1 MAQKKEHHKKLLDF
15 IGMIVKDPENND
27 FKNGLQKLLGID
39 STSTMPVL
47 VDVANDKI
55 EHIYEY
61 CIEEVVRKQAEEFYA
76 DFPLPQLIPDL
87 VKDYARMESFR
98 RKDNFWDFCLAL
110 YQQIEC
116 ITNALCENKKLND
129 IAEKMWGYPAFV
141 ASGKDIIPTISKRV
155 ENSEFTIAKLVFG
168 AKNMVER
175 SKQSIQTLYA
185 NDKVKT
191 ITYFVGFQAMM
202 KNSDYDNYIKFT
214 DLIFDV
220 YVCRNKNHRGNTPQP
235 WESDIIN
242 RIEPLKSFYYFSFIG
257 MLAQYISYIKE
268 GWAAIDK
275 IYNYTQTI
283 EKKSIVVDGPNII
296 GKIDLAQ
303 LEKYNKKKK

>member
-1 MAQKKEHHKKLLDF
+1 MAQKKEHLKKLLDF

-27 FKNGLQKLLGID
+27 FKNGLQKLLGVD

-76 DFPLPQLIPDL
+76 DFPLPELIPEL
-87 VKDYARMESFR
+87 VKDYTRMEYFR

-129 IAEKMWGYPAFV
+129 IAEKMWGYPAYIKIDENITP
-141 ASGKDIIPTISKRV
+141 SISNRSDKK
-155 ENSEFTIAKLVFG
+155 EFTIAKLVFG
-168 AKNMVER
+168 WDMVEK
-175 SKQSIQTLYA
+175 SKQTIQALYA
-185 NDKVKT
+185 MDKVKVV
-191 ITYFVGFQAMM
+191 TYFIGFKAMM
-202 KNSDYDNYIKFT
+202 KNSDFDNYVKFT
-214 DLIFDV
+214 TLMKDV
-220 YVCRNKNHRGNTPQP
+220 YTCRNKNHRGNTPKPQ
-235 WESDIIN
+235 ELVVIN

-268 GWAAIDK
+268 GWAAIDE

-296 GKIDLAQ
+296 GKIDLAP